1 VKFVLRSADSL
12 FVKTTVTRPTGRTA
26 RGRSRFGYDRL
37 WRGASAS
44 AGVAAEVP
52 YWSATRLP
60 VPCLVFVLPLIVAY
74 EVGVTLIGGSSADAL
89 RTGADAWMRN
99 SLAAIGLRDRWLPPI
114 VLVGA
119 MMTWQAFR
127 AKSWR
132 FRPGCLAGM
141 VIESLLFALTL
152 VGLSRLVELGF
163 ERLESR
169 ALLEAATGR
178 DHPLAAVVGYLGA
191 GVYEEALFRLAL
203 IPLIYGLARGAH
215 APEVLAG
222 TLAVTGSALLF
233 SLAHHAGAP
242 GESFTWFAFVFRWL
256 AGIAFAWIF
265 LVRGF
270 GIAVGAHAAYD
281 VLVGWVGLHF

>member
-1 VKFVLRSADSL
+1 MFV
-12 FVKTTVTRPTGRTA
+12 
-26 RGRSRFGYDRL
+26 
-37 WRGASAS
+37 
-44 AGVAAEVP
+44 VP
-52 YWSATRLP
+52 M
-60 VPCLVFVLPLIVAY
+60 IVAY

-89 RTGADAWMRN
+89 RTGADAWTRQTL
-99 SLAAIGLRDRWLPPI
+99 SAIGLRDRWLPPI
-114 VLVGA
+114 ALVGA
-119 MMTWQAFR
+119 MLAWQAFR
-127 AKSWR
+127 AQSWR
-132 FRPGCLAGM
+132 FKPVLLVGM
-141 VIESLLFALTL
+141 VIESLLFALAL

-163 ERLESR
+163 DRLDGR
-169 ALLEAATGR
+169 ALLDASGR

-203 IPLIYGLARGAH
+203 IPVIYGLVRVAH

-256 AGIAFAWIF
+256 AGIAFAWVF

-270 GIAVGAHAAYD
+270 GIAVGTHAAYD

>member
-1 VKFVLRSADSL
+1 
-12 FVKTTVTRPTGRTA
+12 VKTTIARPNGRPA

-37 WRGASAS
+37 WRDASAS
-44 AGVAAEVP
+44 AGIVAEES
-52 YWSATRLP
+52 YWKATRQP
-60 VPCLVFVLPLIVAY
+60 VPCLVFVLPLMVAY

-89 RTGADAWMRN
+89 RTGADAWMRK
-99 SLAAIGLRDRWLPPI
+99 SLAAVGLRDRWLPPLA
-114 VLVGA
+114 LVGA

-127 AKSWR
+127 AKTWR
-132 FRPGCLAGM
+132 FRPGCLVGM
-141 VIESLLFALTL
+141 AIESVLFALAL

-163 ERLESR
+163 DRLEGR
-169 ALLEAATGR
+169 ELLAAATGR
-178 DHPLAAVVGYLGA
+178 DHPLAAAVGFLGA

-256 AGIAFAWIF
+256 AGIAFAWAF

-270 GIAVGAHAAYD
+270 GIAVGTHAAYD
-281 VLVGWVGLHF
+281 VLVGWVELHF

>member
-1 VKFVLRSADSL
+1 M
-12 FVKTTVTRPTGRTA
+12 KTTATRSRGRPA
-26 RGRSRFGYDRL
+26 RGRSRFGYDRF
-37 WRGASAS
+37 WRDAAAST
-44 AGVAAEVP
+44 GIAAEAS
-52 YWSATRLP
+52 YWSSTRLP

-74 EVGVTLIGGSSADAL
+74 EVGVARIGGSSADAL
-89 RTGADAWMRN
+89 RTGADAWTRQTL
-99 SLAAIGLRDRWLPPI
+99 SAIGLRDRLLPPI
-114 VLVGA
+114 ALVGA
-119 MMTWQAFR
+119 MLTWQAFR

-132 FRPGCLAGM
+132 FKPTLLVGM
-141 VIESLLFALTL
+141 AIESFLFALAL

-163 ERLESR
+163 DRLDGG
-169 ALLEAATGR
+169 ALLDASGR
-178 DHPLAAVVGYLGA
+178 NHPLAAVVGYLGA

-203 IPLIYGLARGAH
+203 IPVIYGLIRVAH

-242 GESFTWFAFVFRWL
+242 GESFTWFAFIFRWL
-256 AGIAFAWIF
+256 AGIAFAWVF

-270 GIAVGAHAAYD
+270 GIAVGTHAAYD

>member
-1 VKFVLRSADSL
+1 MADSPC
-12 FVKTTVTRPTGRTA
+12 VKTTTTRTKGRPA

-37 WRGASAS
+37 WRDAPAS
-44 AGVAAEVP
+44 AGIAPEVS
-52 YWSATRLP
+52 YWSSTRLP
-60 VPCLVFVLPLIVAY
+60 VPCLLFILPLIVAY
-74 EVGVTLIGGSSADAL
+74 EVGVTRIGGASADAL
-89 RTGADAWMRN
+89 RTGADAWMRHT
-99 SLAAIGLRDRWLPPI
+99 LATIGLRDRWLPPI

-119 MMTWQAFR
+119 LLTWQAFR
-127 AKSWR
+127 AQTWR
-132 FRPGCLAGM
+132 FKPSCLAGM
-141 VIESLLFALTL
+141 AFESLLFAVAL
-152 VGLSRLVELGF
+152 VGLSRVVELGF
-163 ERLESR
+163 DRLESR
-169 ALLEAATGR
+169 ALLDASGR

-203 IPLIYGLARGAH
+203 IPVIYRVLRGAH
-215 APEVLAG
+215 APQILAG

-242 GESFTWFAFVFRWL
+242 GESFTWFAFIFRWL
-256 AGIAFAWIF
+256 AGIAFAWLF